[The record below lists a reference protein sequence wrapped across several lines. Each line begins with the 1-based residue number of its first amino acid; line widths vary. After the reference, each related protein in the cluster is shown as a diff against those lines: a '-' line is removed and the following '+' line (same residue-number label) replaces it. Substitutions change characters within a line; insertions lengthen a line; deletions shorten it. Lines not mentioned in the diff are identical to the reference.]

1 MLTVDQREQIRR
13 AYFPPEDGHVIEGGS
28 IRQVARERYH
38 DRRDG

>member
-1 MLTVDQREQIRR
+1 VDQREQIRR
-13 AYFPPEDGHVIEGGS
+13 AYFIEGKS